1 MFTGI
6 IQEIG
11 LIERIRP
18 TATGRDL
25 TIQAPMLAATAQ
37 RGDSIAVN
45 GICLTVTALEG
56 FGFVCHAGAE
66 TLARSTARVW
76 QPGRRVNLEPALRV
90 GDRLGG
96 HFVQGHVD
104 CVGECIGRTPYGE
117 TIEFSFRLPD
127 EYAVYLAEK
136 GSVAVDGI
144 SLTIT
149 RVGGSSFSVAI
160 IPYTLAHTTL
170 NEMQPGQEANIEV
183 DILAKYVRRMLS
195 HCASPALTEDFLRDH
210 GFA

>member
-11 LIERIRP
+11 VIERIRP

-25 TIQAPMLAATAQ
+25 TIHAPLLAATAQ

-56 FGFVCHAGAE
+56 SRFVCHAGAE
-66 TLARSTARVW
+66 TLARSTARAW

-104 CVGECIGRTPYGE
+104 CVGECLGRTPYGE
-117 TIEFSFRLPD
+117 TIEFSFRLPE

-144 SLTIT
+144 SLTVT
-149 RVGGSSFSVAI
+149 RVVGSSFSVAI

-183 DILAKYVRRMLS
+183 DILAKYVRRMLG
-195 HCASPALTEDFLRDH
+195 HCPSPALTEDFLREH

>member
-1 MFTGI
+1 M
-6 IQEIG
+6 
-11 LIERIRP
+11 
-18 TATGRDL
+18 
-25 TIQAPMLAATAQ
+25 
-37 RGDSIAVN
+37 
-45 GICLTVTALEG
+45 
-56 FGFVCHAGAE
+56 
-66 TLARSTARVW
+66 
-76 QPGRRVNLEPALRV
+76 

-104 CVGECIGRTPYGE
+104 CVGECLGRTPYGE
-117 TIEFSFRLPD
+117 TIEFSFRLPE

-144 SLTIT
+144 SLTVT
-149 RVGGSSFSVAI
+149 RVVGSSFSVAI

-183 DILAKYVRRMLS
+183 DILAKYVRRMLG
-195 HCASPALTEDFLRDH
+195 HCPSPALTEDFLREH